1 LSTKY
6 PGKIDGQGELP
17 VSIDLVTPV
26 KADVVN
32 NLRGAIIAIESE
44 LGTDPS
50 RDFGTVKARID
61 ALERGGG
68 GGLRT
73 VLDEGTVVLND
84 VTELNFKGPGVTATV
99 ATQPG
104 RVDVTI
110 TGSGGTSL
118 FQVQETLPTTNGQT
132 AFTLSEIPQDSTA
145 VEMFVNGL
153 KQAYGTDYTATGAA
167 VTYAGVPLITSD
179 VVEFWYIT
187 SASSTIGQ
195 VQETIPISFN
205 GQTSIILS
213 SLPVD
218 GKAVQMYVN
227 GDKEDYGTDYTVS
240 GTTVSWISGD
250 FSLVTTD
257 VVEFWYVISGMSGGG
272 GSQTLAQTLVLGNVT
287 GGTDISMTN
296 GDAIVAPDGYLDLNV
311 LTGGIN
317 PPLIRFKK
325 NGIDFLTFNPSASVN
340 MMLADN
346 AGDFRLLYESA
357 QPILNTNGS
366 FIEFSA
372 QDGNGTGSGGLAGLA
387 AGAGGANGIGGN
399 AYLTAGNGGAGA
411 GDAGGGDGG
420 NVLIMAVFSS
430 ANTSGDISIEA
441 GTGTSGNAGS
451 IFLAYGAGGT
461 TDGTFTIYGPPNI
474 GASQSD
480 ILIIDPDN
488 PISFDNSSVLG
499 SLSPALHF
507 QYTSYETSLI
517 HFRQPGE
524 GNGAPTIYA
533 GMGGITGGTVGLI
546 AGYGSNE
553 GGAIVVEGGQ
563 CTGSGPGGDVTIQSG
578 TPIDGSGGNIRIR
591 TTSGVN
597 SFSPD
602 TNGGNILIQSGAGTG
617 SGTDGYAEINLVS
630 GSNLEQIKFSRDGVT
645 QLTTLLL
652 PSAGIVGIIPQL
664 DLSIGFALGYFLS
677 LPPTTLN
684 APGGAVA
691 LVGQPGNGSGAGG
704 FAGCISGDGGPT
716 GDGGGVAM
724 TCGDGYGNGGSFT
737 VDAGDASFGNG
748 GSFYVNAG
756 ISAGGNGAG
765 GFITLA
771 SGYGNNTGPGGS
783 VNLQG
788 GDSGNGLGAS
798 GGTINITAGS
808 SVGINGDGGDIILTT
823 GLNTGTGTYGDVIIL
838 SGDGNIDLGTAGNH
852 QSMKHGVFLA
862 DSTAVPTGNPTAGIF
877 IYSDAGAGKAR
888 GTSGTVTTW
897 APAEPHCPRCTRDF
911 ALQWENEKTGKLS
924 ICMWCASEGYAL
936 SDCVIE
942 KVRP

>member
-1 LSTKY
+1 MSTKY

-399 AYLTAGNGGAGA
+399 TYLTAGNGGVGPSGSGGTINIFA

-420 NVLIMAVFSS
+420 HVLIGAGFSS

-441 GTGTSGNAGS
+441 GTGTTGNAGT
-451 IFLAYGAGGT
+451 IFLSFGAGGT
-461 TDGTFTIYGPPNI
+461 TDGRFTLYGPPII
-474 GASQSD
+474 GESQAE

-488 PISFDNSSVLG
+488 PISFDNSSYLG
-499 SLSPALHF
+499 ILSPALHF
-507 QYTSYETSLI
+507 QYTNYNTSVI
-517 HFRQPGE
+517 HFRQPQE
-524 GNGAPTIYA
+524 GDGAPTIYA
-533 GMGGITGGTVGLI
+533 GMGGVNGGTVGLI
-546 AGYGSNE
+546 AGFGANS
-553 GGAIVVEGGQ
+553 GGEIIIEGGQ
-563 CTGSGPGGDVTIQSG
+563 STGT
-578 TPIDGSGGNIRIR
+578 GSGGNVTIQGGTPLNGAGGNISVIA
-591 TTSGVN
+591 TNGAGEG
-597 SFSPD
+597 D
-602 TNGGNILIQSGAGTG
+602 YNGGNILIQSGSSTG
-617 SGTDGYAEINLVS
+617 I
-630 GSNLEQIKFSRDGVT
+630 
-645 QLTTLLL
+645 
-652 PSAGIVGIIPQL
+652 
-664 DLSIGFALGYFLS
+664 
-677 LPPTTLN
+677 
-684 APGGAVA
+684 
-691 LVGQPGNGSGAGG
+691 
-704 FAGCISGDGGPT
+704 
-716 GDGGGVAM
+716 
-724 TCGDGYGNGGSFT
+724 
-737 VDAGDASFGNG
+737 
-748 GSFYVNAG
+748 
-756 ISAGGNGAG
+756 
-765 GFITLA
+765 
-771 SGYGNNTGPGGS
+771 
-783 VNLQG
+783 
-788 GDSGNGLGAS
+788 
-798 GGTINITAGS
+798 
-808 SVGINGDGGDIILTT
+808 GINGDIILLT
-823 GLNTGTGTYGDVIIL
+823 
-838 SGDGNIDLGTAGNH
+838 GDGNIDLGTAGSH
-852 QSMKHGVFLA
+852 QSMKHGMFLA
-862 DSTAVPTGNPTAGIF
+862 NSTAVPTGDPTSGIF
-877 IYSDAGAGKAR
+877 IYADSGAGKAR
-888 GTSGTVTTW
+888 GTSGTITTW
-897 APAEPHCPRCTRDF
+897 APAEPHCPRCSRDF

-924 ICMWCASEGYAL
+924 ICMWCATEGYSL

-942 KVRP
+942 KVKP